1 MDIYTS
7 DAIRKEIENSKIDE
21 DDLQFYG
28 LQLMNLVMLYKQHI
42 YIQDDDVQ
50 TMLDELERIA
60 VAIVNRQYDDIITN
74 SKEIII
80 PSTGHP
86 IVDHMLPF

>member
-1 MDIYTS
+1 
-7 DAIRKEIENSKIDE
+7 
-21 DDLQFYG
+21 
-28 LQLMNLVMLYKQHI
+28 
-42 YIQDDDVQ
+42 
-50 TMLDELERIA
+50 MLDELERIA

-80 PSTGHP
+80 PSTGNP